1 MPRLLCDYQLA
12 TMTAIISS
20 DFRDCF
26 IFIFLCFFSLLC
38 YSLFFKKTKNS
49 RVGCDLPPSPPSL
62 PVIGHLHLLLSTLVH
77 KSLQKISSN
86 YGPFLH
92 LRIFN
97 TPIILVSSASV
108 AYEIFRAHDVN
119 VSSRGAPAIDESLL
133 FGSSGVLNAPCND
146 YWKFM
151 KKLMVT
157 KLLGPQAQEQSRGIR
172 ADELNRFYVMLLD
185 KASKKESVEMGKEAL
200 KLVNNIM
207 CRMSMGR
214 RFSEEDG
221 EEERLNGLLT
231 ESSGLIKRMF
241 LAAMFRRQL
250 EKLGISLFKNDIM
263 GVSNRFDETLERF
276 LVEHREE
283 PDKDQGTDMMDV
295 LLAAYEDKNAEYT
308 ITRNDIK
315 AFFVELLFGA
325 IDTSSTTILWTM
337 AEIINNP
344 NVLEKLRKELDSVV
358 GKTRLIQE
366 TDIPNLPY
374 LQAVV
379 KETLRLHPPGP
390 LLPREF
396 QKECEIGGFYIPEKT
411 RLVVNVYDIMRDPDL
426 WEDPLKFM
434 PERFLASSKSGQEDE
449 RKEKVL
455 KYLPFGSGRRGCPGS
470 ALGYIVVGTA
480 IGVIVHGFEWRFDG
494 DEVNME
500 EVLEGVILTMAHP
513 LEFTPVTRY
522 VPLP

>member
-1 MPRLLCDYQLA
+1 
-12 TMTAIISS
+12 MTAMISG

-26 IFIFLCFFSLLC
+26 IFILLCFSSLLC
-38 YSLFFKKTKNS
+38 YSLFLKKTKEP
-49 RVGCDLPPSPPSL
+49 RVGCDLPPSPPSF

-97 TPIILVSSASV
+97 TSIILVSSASV

-119 VSSRGAPAIDESLL
+119 VSSRGVPAVDESLL
-133 FGSSGVLNAPCND
+133 FGSSGVLNASCGD

-172 ADELNRFYVMLLD
+172 ADEINSFYGKLLN
-185 KASKKESVEMGKEAL
+185 KARKKESVDVGKEAMN
-200 KLVNNIM
+200 LVNNIM
-207 CRMSMGR
+207 CMMSMGR

-221 EEERLNGLLT
+221 EAERLKGLVT
-231 ESSGLIKRMF
+231 EWSGLIKRM
-241 LAAMFRRQL
+241 
-250 EKLGISLFKNDIM
+250 
-263 GVSNRFDETLERF
+263 
-276 LVEHREE
+276 
-283 PDKDQGTDMMDV
+283 
-295 LLAAYEDKNAEYT
+295 LLAIT
-308 ITRNDIK
+308 INHIK

-325 IDTSSTTILWTM
+325 IDTSSTTILWAM

-344 NVLEKLRKELDSVV
+344 NVLEKLRKELDSIV

-390 LLPREF
+390 LVPREF

-426 WEDPLKFM
+426 WVDPLKFM

-470 ALGYIVVGTA
+470 ALGYMVVGTV
-480 IGVIVHGFEWRFDG
+480 IGVIVHGFEWRIDG
-494 DEVNME
+494 DKVNME
-500 EVLEGVILTMAHP
+500 EVMEGVILTMAHP
-513 LEFTPVTRY
+513 LKFTPVTRY
-522 VPLP
+522 VPCLRNETESHI

>member
-1 MPRLLCDYQLA
+1 
-12 TMTAIISS
+12 MTAMISG

-26 IFIFLCFFSLLC
+26 IFILLCFFSLLC
-38 YSLFFKKTKNS
+38 YSLFFKKTKEP

-62 PVIGHLHLLLSTLVH
+62 PVIGHLHLLLFTLVH

-97 TPIILVSSASV
+97 TSIILVSSASV

-119 VSSRGAPAIDESLL
+119 VSSRGVPAVDESLL
-133 FGSSGVLNAPCND
+133 FGSPGVLNAPCGY

-172 ADELNRFYVMLLD
+172 ADEINRFYGKLLD
-185 KASKKESVEMGKEAL
+185 KARKTESVDVGKEAMN
-200 KLVNNIM
+200 LVNNIM
-207 CRMSMGR
+207 CMMSMGR

-221 EEERLNGLLT
+221 EGERLKGLVT
-231 ESSGLIKRMF
+231 EWSGLIKRMF
-241 LAAMFRRQL
+241 LAVLFRRQL
-250 EKLGISLFKNDIM
+250 EKIGISLFKNEIM
-263 GVSNRFDETLERF
+263 RVSNRCDEMLERV
-276 LVEHREE
+276 LVGHKEE
-283 PDKDQGTDMMDV
+283 PDKDQGKDMIDV
-295 LLAAYEDKNAEYT
+295 LLAAYEDKKAEYK
-308 ITRNDIK
+308 ITMNHIK

-325 IDTSSTTILWTM
+325 IDTSSTTILWAM

-344 NVLEKLRKELDSVV
+344 NVLEKLRKELDSIV

-366 TDIPNLPY
+366 IDIPNLPY

-426 WEDPLKFM
+426 WVDPLKFM

-480 IGVIVHGFEWRFDG
+480 IGVIVHGFEWRIDG
-494 DEVNME
+494 DKVNME
-500 EVLEGVILTMAHP
+500 EVMEGVILTMAHP
-513 LEFTPVTRY
+513 LKFTPVTRY